1 MKKVLYGV
9 GALAL
14 FAGLAHAQPATFTDL
29 GSYGA
34 GSTPIATTGSL
45 DVPFE
50 VDWFRITISSPFTAA
65 ADGILRIDTEG
76 SLDIFDTDLG
86 FFDASGNVVA
96 WDDLDGTNFL
106 ARLSFGQGEADGTLA
121 AGTYYL
127 SISDWES
134 LFTPGFGVTT
144 DGETV
149 GSYNINISTLTPGE
163 PPASTNLGNIGATGT
178 NNQTLT
184 FGAGEIKWFSLTTT
198 APFNAGQGMLEI
210 ATNEVAGSLFDDSE
224 LGLYSPGGTLIA
236 TDDDGGP
243 GFYSLLSFGS
253 LGGVAIDGDLPAGTF
268 YLAVAGYN
276 AAFDSFFTV
285 TTDSPN
291 AGDILLQ
298 ITSTPLPTGLVSE
311 DGDAGDLPETALV
324 PQGTG
329 TLSGFAG
336 SLGVDESDMFK
347 IKICD
352 LATFRATTVGVTD
365 VDTQLW
371 LFNLDGTGV
380 SFDDDAGPLQSTI
393 TNQFVSQTGDYYLAV
408 SEYDRDAVDS
418 LGQVIWNDT
427 PFATERAPD
436 GAGASSPIAGWES
449 DALTT
454 GGAYSILLT
463 GACFP
468 GPVIPDCVADTDD
481 GSGTGTVDGA
491 VTIDDLLYYIT
502 IFQTG
507 AVAADV
513 DNGTSTGTQDGA
525 VTIDDLLYFIVR
537 FQAGC

>member
-1 MKKVLYGV
+1 M
-9 GALAL
+9 AQ
-14 FAGLAHAQPATFTDL
+14 AQPASFTDL

-34 GSTPIATTGSL
+34 GSSPISTTGSL
-45 DVPFE
+45 DAPFE
-50 VDWFRITISSPFTAA
+50 VDWFRITITSPYTALA
-65 ADGILRIDTEG
+65 NGILRIDTEG

-86 FFDASGNVVA
+86 LFDSAGNVVA
-96 WDDLDGTNFL
+96 WDDLDGTGFL
-106 ARLSFGQGEADGTLA
+106 AKLSFGEGEADGTLA

-127 SISDWES
+127 SVSDWES
-134 LFTPGFGVTT
+134 LFSAGFTVTT

-149 GSYNINISTLTPGE
+149 GSYNINVSTITPGE
-163 PPASTNLGNIGATGT
+163 PPASTNLGSIGATGA

-184 FGAGEIKWFSLTTT
+184 FDVGEIKWYSLTTT
-198 APFNAGQGMLEI
+198 TPFNAGAGMLSI
-210 ATNEVAGSLFDDSE
+210 ATNEVAGSLFNDSE
-224 LGLYSPGGTLIA
+224 LGLYSAGGSLIA
-236 TDDDGGP
+236 TDDDAGP

-253 LGGVAIDGDLPAGTF
+253 LGGASLNGDLPAGTF
-268 YLAVAGYN
+268 YLAVVGYN
-276 AAFDSFFTV
+276 AAFDPFFTV
-285 TTDSPN
+285 TTTN
-291 AGDILLQ
+291 AAAGDILLQ
-298 ITSTPLPTGLVSE
+298 ITATPPPTGLVDE
-311 DGDAGDLPETALV
+311 NGDAGDMPDTALV

-329 TLSGFAG
+329 SLSGFTG
-336 SLGVDESDMFK
+336 SLGIDESDMFK

-352 LATFRATTVGVTD
+352 TSLFTASTVGVTD

-380 SFDDDAGPLQSTI
+380 AFDDDAGPLQSALS
-393 TNQFVSQTGDYYLAV
+393 NQFVTQTGDYYLAI
-408 SEYDRDAVDS
+408 SEYDRDAIDN
-418 LGQVIWNDT
+418 LGQAIWIDT

-436 GAGASSPIAGWES
+436 GAGAFNPIAAWES

-454 GGAYSILLT
+454 GGTYSILLT

-468 GPVIPDCVADTDD
+468 GPAIPDCVADTDD